1 MREKEFKAYKE
12 ILNKC
17 RDGRDREIKH
27 ISNKIS
33 ELQNERVRQAERD
46 LVSEIYNSYHLKDK
60 ISLDD
65 FRKGILTTRI

>member
-1 MREKEFKAYKE
+1 MKEKEFKAYKE

-17 RDGRDREIKH
+17 RDGRDQEIKH

-33 ELQNERVRQAERD
+33 KLQNEIARQSERD
-46 LVSEIYNSYHLKDK
+46 LVSEIYNGYHLEDK

-65 FRKGILTTRI
+65 FRNGVLTTRI

>member
-1 MREKEFKAYKE
+1 MKEKEFKAYKE

-17 RDGRDREIKH
+17 RDGRDQKIKH

-33 ELQNERVRQAERD
+33 KLQNEIARQSERD
-46 LVSEIYNSYHLKDK
+46 LVSEIYNGYHLEDK

-65 FRKGILTTRI
+65 FRNGVLTTRI